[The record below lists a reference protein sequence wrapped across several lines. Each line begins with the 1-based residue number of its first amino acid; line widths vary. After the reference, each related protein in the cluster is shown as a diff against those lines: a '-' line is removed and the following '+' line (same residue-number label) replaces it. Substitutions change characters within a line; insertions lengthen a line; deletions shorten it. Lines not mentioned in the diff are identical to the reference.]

1 MNHAWVLLQQNL
13 GHSFTNL
20 GLLRAAITHRSVK
33 KDHNER
39 LEFLGDSVLGFIV
52 TDHLFSAHPDANEG
66 LLSHIRSVLVKR
78 STLAEIARELNLG
91 EYLHLGMSER
101 KSGGFNRESI
111 LADALEAVIGA
122 IFLDAGLAKVREC
135 VMVWY
140 QARLN
145 HPDLLQTQKDAK
157 TQLQEYCQ
165 SRKLALPQYTLLA
178 SEGAAHAL
186 SFSVSCAVPGFDWI
200 EQCTAKTRRAAE
212 QQAAAALLQRF
223 QDV

>member
-1 MNHAWVLLQQNL
+1 MNQAWVLLQQNL

-52 TDHLFSAHPDANEG
+52 TEHLFVAHPAANEG

-101 KSGGFNRESI
+101 KSGGFNRDSI

-122 IFLDAGLAKVREC
+122 IFLDAGLAKVQQC
-135 VMVWY
+135 VMAWY
-140 QARLN
+140 QSRLD
-145 HPDLLQTQKDAK
+145 HPNLLQTQKDAK
-157 TQLQEYCQ
+157 TQLQEFCQ

-178 SEGAAHAL
+178 SEGEAHAL
-186 SFSVSCAVPGFDWI
+186 SFSVSCAVPGIDSV

-212 QQAAAALLQRF
+212 QQAAAALLKRIL
-223 QDV
+223 DA